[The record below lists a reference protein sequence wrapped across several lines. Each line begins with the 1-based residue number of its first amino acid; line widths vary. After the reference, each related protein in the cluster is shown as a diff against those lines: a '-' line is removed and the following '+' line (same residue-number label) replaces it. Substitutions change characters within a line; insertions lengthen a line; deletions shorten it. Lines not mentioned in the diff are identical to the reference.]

1 MFDILTSLPDLISET
16 STSMETLG
24 TSFGNIT
31 TSITDILDLS
41 SITPPVFSNALGSIN
56 TSFNLYTI
64 TSPSMSDF
72 ISTAGFPTD
81 FIQKLDD
88 CHQELTTG
96 GIASILQKAGSM
108 VLDAI
113 LASII
118 APIQTAIS
126 LFQNPGKTLS
136 GIYEWL
142 EEQWN
147 QLWESLSYAYK
158 DWFVSREEIKEEID
172 DLLEKGETEKA
183 ERLKKLLNTKILWDR
198 AVDWIEKT
206 LKEFGTKLT
215 ALKTAIT
222 DFGTAL
228 INVGK
233 NILPKLLKCLEDLAE
248 LPADVLCLMKTTT
261 EFLKS

>member
-1 MFDILTSLPDLISET
+1 
-16 STSMETLG
+16 
-24 TSFGNIT
+24 
-31 TSITDILDLS
+31 
-41 SITPPVFSNALGSIN
+41 
-56 TSFNLYTI
+56 
-64 TSPSMSDF
+64 MSDF
-72 ISTAGFPTD
+72 VPSD
-81 FIQKLDD
+81 FIKKLDA
-88 CHQELTTG
+88 CHLELTTG
-96 GIASILQKAGSM
+96 GITGILQKAGSM

-113 LASII
+113 LASIVE
-118 APIQTAIS
+118 PIQKVIG
-126 LFQNPGKTLS
+126 LFMNPGKTIS
-136 GIYEWL
+136 SVYEWL